1 MNPVLGPLGTIGLV
15 AVLVVF
21 ILLNLEDLHERF
33 TRLTGNAALP
43 RSNIAL
49 NDAILRV
56 SRYIQMTFV
65 VNTIYGFVVAVGL
78 WLIGVP
84 NPVFWGV
91 AGTVLRFV
99 PYLGPVI
106 SFSMPFAVSLAATAT
121 WSAPIMT
128 SGLFLILELV
138 LNNIIEPWLYG
149 RSTGVSS
156 VGVIFGSVIWAW
168 VWGPM
173 GLILAT
179 PMTVLLVVTGRHF
192 PQLQFMTTLFAERNS
207 FQPHDELFQHLLSE
221 DDSEAE
227 RVASKFSETRTLQE
241 VCDDLYLPALKLLY
255 ENRKSA
261 RVVHS
266 LSDSICQRLVKLAK
280 AIDAKDYVSGASQ
293 RARRSEASIVIVPER
308 RQEDQTASQLLQ
320 HVLLNHGY
328 HSIVREPDLLSSE
341 LMKELLETAPET
353 LVFSSVENRST
364 TLFLATYRRI
374 QQARLNI
381 KVLRHVW
388 SERQTT
394 DGQSSTS
401 IVETVDAETTF
412 SISSTCAAIAEQCCA
427 IRVEDVSQA
436 MLHSEPELMRTN

>member
-1 MNPVLGPLGTIGLV
+1 VPLAGDKANETVSIDDSTVNVRVVESPTTVGQLSSWMNPVLGPLGTIGLV

-156 VGVIFGSVIWAW
+156 
-168 VWGPM
+168 
-173 GLILAT
+173 
-179 PMTVLLVVTGRHF
+179 
-192 PQLQFMTTLFAERNS
+192 
-207 FQPHDELFQHLLSE
+207 
-221 DDSEAE
+221 
-227 RVASKFSETRTLQE
+227 
-241 VCDDLYLPALKLLY
+241 
-255 ENRKSA
+255 
-261 RVVHS
+261 
-266 LSDSICQRLVKLAK
+266 
-280 AIDAKDYVSGASQ
+280 
-293 RARRSEASIVIVPER
+293 
-308 RQEDQTASQLLQ
+308 
-320 HVLLNHGY
+320 
-328 HSIVREPDLLSSE
+328 
-341 LMKELLETAPET
+341 
-353 LVFSSVENRST
+353 
-364 TLFLATYRRI
+364 
-374 QQARLNI
+374 
-381 KVLRHVW
+381 
-388 SERQTT
+388 
-394 DGQSSTS
+394 GQSH
-401 IVETVDAETTF
+401 VQVA
-412 SISSTCAAIAEQCCA
+412 
-427 IRVEDVSQA
+427 
-436 MLHSEPELMRTN
+436 